1 MGSKDEQQA
10 GIFGEGMPGTGGDV
24 RYEEDED
31 VSGHSSDDGPDS
43 IGKKIDPPFPSA
55 KVTEGDED
63 TAGHWTKNPRLPGA
77 EGEGWTK
84 NPRLP
89 GAEGEGWTKNPR
101 LPGAEGDEDT
111 EGHWGKNPRLPS
123 NDSGDEFGKTT
134 NPRNPSA
141 TGSDEDTEGHWT
153 KNPRLPGAEGEGWT
167 KNPRLPGAKAT
178 DDEDTEGHWTKNPR
192 LPGAKATDDEGE
204 FAKRAPDQNPHG
216 ER

>member
-101 LPGAEGDEDT
+101 LPGADGDDV
-111 EGHWGKNPRLPS
+111 EGHLYTGGPS
-123 NDSGDEFGKTT
+123 TQ
-134 NPRNPSA
+134 
-141 TGSDEDTEGHWT
+141 
-153 KNPRLPGAEGEGWT
+153 
-167 KNPRLPGAKAT
+167 
-178 DDEDTEGHWTKNPR
+178 
-192 LPGAKATDDEGE
+192 GE
-204 FAKRAPDQNPHG
+204 FAKRAPDENPHG